1 MNSSVVKSNSGRPSQ
16 CSDAVFSSRLIKN
29 TESLASLN
37 IIDEG
42 TVSSINQF
50 NMTDLI
56 WGSNKVDAD
65 ESPRSN
71 ERNNLSGLKPLDDT
85 MDGTVILRVILW
97 ILYVESF
104 SRYLINLFL
113 FVFQQRIEEQ
123 ILPRRDLLYHD
134 PVQLP

>member
-1 MNSSVVKSNSGRPSQ
+1 MNSSVAKNNSGRTSQ

-42 TVSSINQF
+42 TVISIKQF

-56 WGSNKVDAD
+56 WGSIKVDAD
-65 ESPRSN
+65 ESPRGN

-85 MDGTVILRVILW
+85 MDGTVILRVIL
-97 ILYVESF
+97 
-104 SRYLINLFL
+104 
-113 FVFQQRIEEQ
+113 
-123 ILPRRDLLYHD
+123 
-134 PVQLP
+134 

>member
-16 CSDAVFSSRLIKN
+16 YSDAVFSSRLTKN

-56 WGSNKVDAD
+56 WGSFKVDAD

-97 ILYVESF
+97 MLYVESF
-104 SRYLINLFL
+104 SRYLINF
-113 FVFQQRIEEQ
+113 FFFQQRIEEQ

-134 PVQLP
+134 PAQLP